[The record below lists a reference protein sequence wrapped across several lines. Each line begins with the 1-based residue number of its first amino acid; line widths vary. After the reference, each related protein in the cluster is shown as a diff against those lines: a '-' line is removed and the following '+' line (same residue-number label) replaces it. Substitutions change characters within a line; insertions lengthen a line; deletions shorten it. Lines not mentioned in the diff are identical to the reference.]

1 MTNDQTRERLVE
13 QWLDS
18 SLAEVIGG
26 VGPATQRRSPVLSE
40 ATISDHPAT
49 TSHRA
54 TAGVGASVVLL
65 GALVLVL
72 VLVFGRGERDRGDDR
87 AAVPPAPNSAPL
99 RVLYLGSGPGWG
111 YRYLRS
117 SLDRST
123 AIELD
128 ACLTAVDRAGST
140 SAGLLPWSSVASDFD
155 DYRVVLLGDLRPSEV
170 AAMGEDPAEFAR
182 RIENFVLAGGGLGIF
197 CEGEAMPGAWFG
209 TAMRAVLPIE
219 APGGLTDCEI
229 YARVL
234 PEHLGHPIFL
244 AMGGANAGSLF
255 DGTLETTL
263 TLATVQALGR
273 PRSGAQLLVADR
285 DDANL
290 PVLVVA
296 DHGRGRVAMLTIED
310 VWRLRPERP
319 ADIDAFRASLVLW
332 LGDQLTGR

>member
-1 MTNDQTRERLVE
+1 MTDDQTRERLAE

-26 VGPATQRRSPVLSE
+26 VGPATQRSSPVLSE
-40 ATISDHPAT
+40 TTISDQPTT
-49 TSHRA
+49 TSRRA
-54 TAGVGASVVLL
+54 TFGVGASVVLL
-65 GALVLVL
+65 GALVLVS
-72 VLVFGRGERDRGDDR
+72 VLVFGRGDRDRGDNE
-87 AAVPPAPNSAPL
+87 AADPSASNPAPL

-128 ACLTAVDRAGST
+128 ACLTAEERPGAT
-140 SAGLLPWSSVASDFD
+140 SAGRLPWSSIAPDFD
-155 DYRVVLLGDLRPSEV
+155 DYRVVLLGDIRPSDV

-182 RIENFVLAGGGLGIF
+182 RIEAFVLAGGGLGIF

-219 APGGLTDCEI
+219 APGGMTDCEI
-229 YARVL
+229 YARIR
-234 PEHLGHPIFL
+234 PEHLDHPIFL
-244 AMGGANAGSLF
+244 AMGGTNASSLF
-255 DGTLETTL
+255 DGTRETAL

-285 DDANL
+285 DDSDL

-310 VWRLRPERP
+310 VWRLRPDRP
-319 ADIDAFRASLVLW
+319 AHVDAFRASLVLW